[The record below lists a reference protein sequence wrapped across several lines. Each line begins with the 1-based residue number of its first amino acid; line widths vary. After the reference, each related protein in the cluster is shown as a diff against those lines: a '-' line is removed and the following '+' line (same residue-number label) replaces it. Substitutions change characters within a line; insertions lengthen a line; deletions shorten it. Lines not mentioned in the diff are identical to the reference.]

1 MIRPFS
7 GFTFV
12 KQLCFFWYTVMSLF
26 LALSKATQSNL
37 NCQIIAVI
45 AAIFHS
51 LLALS
56 NVILKKKK
64 EGLGVARPLVD
75 TWYKSPRLS
84 VCLSVCRFTFWR
96 L

>member
-1 MIRPFS
+1 
-7 GFTFV
+7 
-12 KQLCFFWYTVMSLF
+12 MSLF
-26 LALSKATQSNL
+26 LALSQATQSNL

-64 EGLGVARPLVD
+64 KVLVSHGPWLTLGINLRGC
-75 TWYKSPRLS
+75 LS
-84 VCLSVCRFTFWR
+84 VCLSVDLRFGGCSS